1 MFDINI
7 RFNNGCVLKRF
18 NSEDELSE
26 YCLNLSIYIGI
37 AYLRKTIANIIKYD
51 FFYFS
56 AHEQNLLMN
65 NAVKSFNID
74 MTTEYIYRQLKIWLS
89 ENDNLNIDGFVAFR
103 LKEYHNYIYVIVQE
117 NADKLISEI
126 EKAQIINYF
135 KTQLSQQL
143 PYIDTIYIYSN
154 NDCYKIFNESY
165 ENIISINHCDELLLN
180 VIISIAPANIYF
192 HGECDNPAFFD
203 TLTSVFENRLKLMN

>member
-7 RFNNGCVLKRF
+7 QFNDSCVQKHF
-18 NSEDELSE
+18 NSDEELSE
-26 YCLNLSIYIGI
+26 YCLNLSIFIGI
-37 AYLRKTIANIIKYD
+37 AYLRKTIINIIKYD

-56 AHEQNLLMN
+56 ASEQKLLLN
-65 NAVKSFNID
+65 NSVKDFDID
-74 MTTEYIYRQLKIWLS
+74 ITTEYIYYQLKRWFS
-89 ENDNLNIDGFVAFR
+89 ENNKLNLDGFVTFR
-103 LKEYHNYIYVIVQE
+103 LKKYHDYIYVIVQE
-117 NADKLISEI
+117 NADKLIVEI

-135 KTQLSQQL
+135 KTQLNQQL

-154 NDCYKIFNESY
+154 DNCYKILNESY
-165 ENIISINHCDELLLN
+165 ENIVSINHCDELLLN
-180 VIISIAPANIYF
+180 VIISIAPINIYF